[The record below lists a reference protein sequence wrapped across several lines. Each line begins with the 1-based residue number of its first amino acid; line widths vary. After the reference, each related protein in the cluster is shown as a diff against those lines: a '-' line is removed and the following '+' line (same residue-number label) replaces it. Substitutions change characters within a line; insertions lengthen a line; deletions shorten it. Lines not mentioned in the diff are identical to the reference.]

1 MGDKR
6 AVDELSIEELERILL
21 LKKMEARAKQRERL
35 AAEGRALPKG
45 GLNYETLSSLEPRPR
60 KLKRWQENFLL
71 SLEIIAMIA
80 LLAVVT
86 LSFINIHSLNREAA
100 QILGGATPTPTPV
113 IDVVILPG
121 RPPQPSGDLP
131 TQYRDKVKPAP
142 PIAIPTPKPGAPTR
156 IVIPAI
162 GVDAPIVE
170 GDGWE
175 ELKRGVG
182 HHIGSANPGERGNMV
197 LSGHN
202 DIFGEVF
209 RDLDKLDLGD
219 EIIVYAGE
227 VPYRYIVKAKKIV
240 EPTDV
245 SVMAPTTT
253 PIVTLITC
261 YPYRIDTHRLV
272 IVGELSQ

>member
-6 AVDELSIEELERILL
+6 TVDELSIEELERILL
-21 LKKMEARAKQRERL
+21 LKKMEARARQRERL
-35 AAEGRALPKG
+35 ALEGRLVLRSEQNAG
-45 GLNYETLSSLEPRPR
+45 AATSLQPRP
-60 KLKRWQENFLL
+60 KALKRWQENLLL
-71 SLEIIAMIA
+71 SLEIIALIG
-80 LLAVVT
+80 LLAVVII
-86 LSFINIHSLNREAA
+86 SFINIHSLNQEVA
-100 QILGGATPTPTPV
+100 QALGAPPPTPTPI

-131 TQYRDKVKPAP
+131 ARYRDMVKPAP
-142 PIAIPTPKPGAPTR
+142 PVVIPTPSPGAPTR
-156 IVIPAI
+156 IVIPKI
-162 GVDAPIVE
+162 GVDAPVVE

-209 RDLDKLDLGD
+209 RDLHKLDLGD

-261 YPYRIDTHRLV
+261 YPYRIDTHRLI

>member
-1 MGDKR
+1 MSDKR
-6 AVDELSIEELERILL
+6 TVDELSIEELERILL

-35 AAEGRALPKG
+35 ALEGRVLLRSEHEPEPLPFPQAKPK
-45 GLNYETLSSLEPRPR
+45 TI
-60 KLKRWQENFLL
+60 KRWQENLLL
-71 SLEIIAMIA
+71 SLEILA
-80 LLAVVT
+80 LIGLLTVVV
-86 LSFINIHSLNREAA
+86 LSFINLHSLNKEVA
-100 QILGGATPTPTPV
+100 QVLGAQEPTPTPL

-121 RPPQPSGDLP
+121 RPPQPSSDLP
-131 TQYRDKVKPAP
+131 PRYRDVVKPVP
-142 PIAIPTPKPGAPTR
+142 PVVIPTPKPGAPTR
-156 IVIPAI
+156 IVIPKI

-209 RDLDKLDLGD
+209 KNLDKLDLGD

-227 VPYRYIVKAKKIV
+227 VPYRYIVKAKKVV

>member
-1 MGDKR
+1 MRDR
-6 AVDELSIEELERILL
+6 RTVDELSIEELERILL

-35 AAEGRALPKG
+35 ASEGRVIPRETQFSEPAALPQPQPR
-45 GLNYETLSSLEPRPR
+45 TL
-60 KLKRWQENFLL
+60 KQWQENLLL
-71 SLEIIAMIA
+71 SLEIIA
-80 LLAVVT
+80 LLGLLVVVGISFFN
-86 LSFINIHSLNREAA
+86 LSSLNREAA
-100 QILGGATPTPTPV
+100 QALNVPTPTPTPV

-131 TQYRDKVKPAP
+131 TRYRDLVKPAP
-142 PIAIPTPKPGAPTR
+142 PIVIPTPKPGAPTR
-156 IVIPAI
+156 IVIPKI
-162 GVDAPIVE
+162 GVDAPVVE

-227 VPYRYIVKAKKIV
+227 VPYRYVVKAKKIV

>member
-6 AVDELSIEELERILL
+6 TVDELSIEELERILL

-35 AAEGRALPKG
+35 ASEGRLVLRNELSPGATAPLQPK
-45 GLNYETLSSLEPRPR
+45 LRV
-60 KLKRWQENFLL
+60 LKRWQENLLL
-71 SLEIIAMIA
+71 SLEIIALIG
-80 LLAVVT
+80 LLAVVVI
-86 LSFINIHSLNREAA
+86 SFINIHSLNQEVA
-100 QILGGATPTPTPV
+100 QALSAPPPTPTPV

-131 TQYRDKVKPAP
+131 TRYRDMVKPVP
-142 PIAIPTPKPGAPTR
+142 PVVIPTPSPGSPTR
-156 IVIPAI
+156 IVIPKI
-162 GVDAPIVE
+162 GVDAPVVE

-227 VPYRYIVKAKKIV
+227 EPYRYIVKAKKIV

-261 YPYRIDTHRLV
+261 YPYRIDTHRLI

>member
-6 AVDELSIEELERILL
+6 TVDELSIEELERILL

-35 AAEGRALPKG
+35 ASEGRVLLRSEPEPLTFPQIKPK
-45 GLNYETLSSLEPRPR
+45 T
-60 KLKRWQENFLL
+60 LKRWQENLLL
-71 SLEIIAMIA
+71 SLEILA
-80 LLAVVT
+80 LIGLLTVVV
-86 LSFINIHSLNREAA
+86 LSFINLHSLNREVA
-100 QILGGATPTPTPV
+100 QVLGAQEPTPTPL

-121 RPPQPSGDLP
+121 RPPQPSGDIP
-131 TQYRDKVKPAP
+131 SRYRDMVKPAP
-142 PIAIPTPKPGAPTR
+142 PVAIPTPKPGAPTR
-156 IVIPAI
+156 IVIPKI
-162 GVDAPIVE
+162 GVDAPVVE

>member
-6 AVDELSIEELERILL
+6 TVDELSIEELERILL
-21 LKKMEARAKQRERL
+21 LKKMEARARQRERL
-35 AAEGRALPKG
+35 ASEGRVVPRTNHGPDPVVLPQPQPR
-45 GLNYETLSSLEPRPR
+45 TLR
-60 KLKRWQENFLL
+60 RWHENILL
-71 SLEIIAMIA
+71 SLEILA
-80 LLAVVT
+80 LLGLLVVVA
-86 LSFINIHSLNREAA
+86 LSFINLHSLNREAA
-100 QILGGATPTPTPV
+100 QALGGPTPTPTPV

-121 RPPQPSGDLP
+121 RPPQPSADLP
-131 TQYRDKVKPAP
+131 ARYRDMVKPAP
-142 PIAIPTPKPGAPTR
+142 PIIIPTPNPGAPTR
-156 IVIPAI
+156 IVIPKI
-162 GVDAPIVE
+162 GVDAPVVE

-182 HHIGSANPGERGNMV
+182 HHIGSANPGEKGNMV

-227 VPYRYIVKAKKIV
+227 VPYRYVVKAKRIV

-261 YPYRIDTHRLV
+261 YPYRVDTHRLV